1 MDINTAFYILALLRE
16 EFKTD
21 VLKYPCMDG
30 CDEDFDAKIKEV
42 NVQALTVVLKEL
54 KRSLTDDFKRA
65 MAKSSLV
72 EDIFKTTGR

>member
-30 CDEDFDAKIKEV
+30 CDEDFDEKVKEV
-42 NVQALTVVLKEL
+42 NIQALTVVLKEL

-65 MAKSSLV
+65 VAKNSLV
-72 EDIFKTTGR
+72 EDIFKPTGR

>member
-1 MDINTAFYILALLRE
+1 MDINTAFHTLALLRE

-21 VLKYPCMDG
+21 ILKYPCMDG
-30 CDEDFDAKIKEV
+30 CDEDFGETVKEV

-65 MAKSSLV
+65 MAKNSLV
-72 EDIFKTTGR
+72 EDIFKPTGR